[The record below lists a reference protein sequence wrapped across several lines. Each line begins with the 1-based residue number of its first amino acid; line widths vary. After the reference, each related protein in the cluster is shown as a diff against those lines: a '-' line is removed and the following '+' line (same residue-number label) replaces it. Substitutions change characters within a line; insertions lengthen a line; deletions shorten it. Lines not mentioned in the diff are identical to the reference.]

1 MHIPTHFGR
10 GENPRIFSC
19 KQNGILHPKPS
30 LASGGRAIFR
40 GFEMQFTTVLSLL
53 GAGVASA
60 AFAWQ
65 RQWTMSLAWLFS
77 LAYTVFDKVFPAV
90 LPEPLVTSFSFLF
103 LALVLL
109 FCWQSFSRKRA
120 R

>member
-1 MHIPTHFGR
+1 
-10 GENPRIFSC
+10 
-19 KQNGILHPKPS
+19 
-30 LASGGRAIFR
+30 
-40 GFEMQFTTVLSLL
+40 
-53 GAGVASA
+53 
-60 AFAWQ
+60 
-65 RQWTMSLAWLFS
+65 MSLAWLFS

-109 FCWQSFSRKRA
+109 FFWQSFSRKRA